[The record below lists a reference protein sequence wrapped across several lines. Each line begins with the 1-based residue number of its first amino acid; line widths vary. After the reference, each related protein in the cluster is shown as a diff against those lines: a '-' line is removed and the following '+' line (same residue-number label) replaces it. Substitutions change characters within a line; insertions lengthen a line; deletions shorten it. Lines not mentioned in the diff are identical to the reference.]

1 MSAADTATGAEL
13 VPVVAATEPPN
24 IADMTDR
31 QIIEATLMNSRQTLA
46 IAQATALR
54 VDEFTAQAQ
63 AMMAGGMG
71 GILGKIMGGK

>member
-1 MSAADTATGAEL
+1 MSAAEITEGAAL
-13 VPVVAATEPPN
+13 VPSVPAAEPPD
-24 IADMTDR
+24 IRDMTDR

-71 GILGKIMGGK
+71 GILGKLMGGK